1 MAKNI
6 ETRESEAISLYT
18 KDSLGVVR
26 RVGEFS
32 SDGSGLILGS
42 AGAEGIPGLEQYNIK
57 LHRGGNGVLQLI
69 LANDTTPEGVLAPN
83 SSLATVFLTASG
95 FSNTDRSF
103 FVIDSMSGAQT
114 SQAGSVNSVKAYVD
128 AEKHIGEVRAFAMST
143 PPANWMVCNGATLSK
158 TIYPEL
164 YGVIDVTYGGTLPGT
179 TYNIPNYQGMFLR
192 GLGGASNAL
201 GVPQLDQANTLQQFQ
216 TYHAGGTGANYG
228 TVTVPLDGSWSDPL
242 ESGKDNGTLQYILFK
257 LTGLETWPK
266 NMSVLY
272 CIRYQ

>member
-164 YGVIDVTYGGTLPGT
+164 YGVIDVTYGGTANDGYGNTKAGFKAT
-179 TYNIPNYQGMFLR
+179 TTIDRFDYDLKWN
-192 GLGGASNAL
+192 
-201 GVPQLDQANTLQQFQ
+201 
-216 TYHAGGTGANYG
+216 
-228 TVTVPLDGSWSDPL
+228 
-242 ESGKDNGTLQYILFK
+242 K
-257 LTGLETWPK
+257 LTESSGAVVSRDVNISVRLELAK
-266 NMSVLY
+266 AK
-272 CIRYQ
+272 